1 MLPFIFWCLSRC
13 SSEDRHLAGMI
24 SHQKTRYA
32 WKGALGGCNIVH
44 WAMFSSIFKMRQAPW
59 TGAGVHGRAVLR
71 HHSAK

>member
-32 WKGALGGCNIVH
+32 WKGALGVQHRALGNVQFYLQNE
-44 WAMFSSIFKMRQAPW
+44 ASSLDRSW
-59 TGAGVHGRAVLR
+59 CSWESGAQTPL
-71 HHSAK
+71 S